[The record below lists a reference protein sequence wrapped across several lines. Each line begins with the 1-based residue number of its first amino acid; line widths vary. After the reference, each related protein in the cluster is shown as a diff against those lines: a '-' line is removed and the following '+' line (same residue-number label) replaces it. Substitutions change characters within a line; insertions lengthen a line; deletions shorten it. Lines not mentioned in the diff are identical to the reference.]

1 MTIAQAQQFMAAA
14 TGSEL
19 EAMWAVMISLGV
31 RPGEAA
37 GLCWDDIDL
46 DQRIT
51 HVRRAHKAAEKGKA
65 AIGETTTT
73 GSVRSLDTPPIVPK
87 APASVRGNAN
97 TNGRTCHQR
106 HHAVD
111 GLLGPDTDHSNDTEG

>member
-37 GLCWDDIDL
+37 GLCWDDIDF

-51 HVRRAHKAAEKGKA
+51 HVRRAHKAAEKGKLPSARPRPPA
-65 AIGETTTT
+65 ASAASTHHQ
-73 GSVRSLDTPPIVPK
+73 SCPKRSNAT
-87 APASVRGNAN
+87 GNAN

-106 HHAVD
+106 HHAAD